1 MTGPT
6 DRTTANEN
14 KKPKRQEFQFGLWA
28 LLVATTFWAVF
39 LAVMQLIGFWITL
52 ALSIYLLAVTAI
64 RTELGYRQGA
74 VVAAVGTAIFFS
86 VPVMAFSAD
95 LAVSLV
101 AIPVGLA
108 IGYCSCSL
116 MHVVALAATGTI
128 FAASPKRPEP
138 HNANTGSE
146 EPGTP

>member
-1 MTGPT
+1 MTEPANQA
-6 DRTTANEN
+6 TTEN
-14 KKPKRQEFQFGLWA
+14 RDQEPKRQEFQFGLWA
-28 LLVATTFWAVF
+28 LLVATAFWAVF
-39 LAVMQLIGFWITL
+39 LALMQLIGFWLTL
-52 ALSIYLLAVTAI
+52 LVSIYLLAVTAI

-74 VVAAVGTAIFFS
+74 VVAAVRTAIFFS

-116 MHVVALAATGTI
+116 MHIVALAATGTI
-128 FAASPKRPEP
+128 FAASPKKPEP
-138 HNANTGSE
+138 HNAGSE
-146 EPGTP
+146 EPGNT